1 MLNNAVMGAIY
12 VNFSSNSMPKETL
25 DVLIASFSQLK
36 QIVIWEQ
43 NDLPDNLPS
52 NILKPTT
59 WSPNSILSH
68 TKIRLLITS
77 GETSVLKLAL
87 FYGVPMLII
96 PFGNNQVGV
105 LPFLCHLK
113 LNLINSLDLN
123 K

>member
-1 MLNNAVMGAIY
+1 ML
-12 VNFSSNSMPKETL
+12 F
-25 DVLIASFSQLK
+25 ASFSELK
-36 QIVIWEQ
+36 QIIIWEQ

-52 NILKPTT
+52 NILRPAE

-68 TKIRLLITS
+68 KNIRLIVTS

-105 LPFLCHLK
+105 LPSFM
-113 LNLINSLDLN
+113 
-123 K
+123 

>member
-1 MLNNAVMGAIY
+1 MLNNAVTGAIY
-12 VNFSSNSMPKETL
+12 VNFHNCSIPKETL

-36 QIVIWEQ
+36 QIFIWEQ

-52 NILKPTT
+52 NILRSKA

-87 FYGVPMLII
+87 FYGVPILII
-96 PFGNNQVGV
+96 PFGNNQVGI
-105 LPFLCHLK
+105 LPLVMSFK
-113 LNLINSLDLN
+113 V
-123 K
+123 KTYQ